1 MALKSIRSIL
11 TGSFLFFIL
20 FTTLVPFGNTH
31 ALNNDSD
38 GGNLPLLDVLVGPLK
53 NDQAD
58 YVRGIYIPELLTAPV
73 VQQPSRNREF
83 ISIEENTL
91 TQFHL
96 ASKFGSIGLLAHNYL
111 AGASFSQ
118 LERGQKFYLIYADGR
133 MSAFVVTEILRYQAL
148 DPNSTSSKFVDL
160 DTNRLLTARD
170 LFTKVYKRR
179 GQVIF
184 QTCIAAGQ
192 EPSWGRLF
200 IISEPY
206 PQT

>member
-11 TGSFLFFIL
+11 NVSLLFFIL
-20 FTTLVPFGNTH
+20 FTMFVPFDSTQ
-31 ALNNDSD
+31 ALNNGSAV
-38 GGNLPLLDVLVGPLK
+38 GNLPLPGALLNPLK
-53 NDQAD
+53 DDQAD
-58 YVRGIYIPELLTAPV
+58 SVRGIYIPELLTVLV
-73 VQQPSRNREF
+73 VQQPSGNPEF
-83 ISIEENTL
+83 ISTEENTL
-91 TQFHL
+91 TQFDL

-111 AGASFSQ
+111 AGARFSQ
-118 LERGQKFYLIYADGR
+118 MERGQKFYLIYEDGR

-148 DPNSTSSKFVDL
+148 NPNNTSSKFVDV

-170 LFTKVYKRR
+170 LFAKVYKRQ

-200 IISEPY
+200 IISEPISQ
-206 PQT
+206 P

>member
-11 TGSFLFFIL
+11 NVSFLFFVL
-20 FTTLVPFGNTH
+20 FTTLVPFDNTH
-31 ALNNDSD
+31 ALNNGSA
-38 GGNLPLLDVLVGPLK
+38 GGNSPLLDALVSPLK
-53 NDQAD
+53 GGPAD
-58 YVRGIYIPELLTAPV
+58 SVRGIYIPELLTASV
-73 VQQPSRNREF
+73 VQQPSGDREF
-83 ISIEENTL
+83 ISTEENTL
-91 TQFHL
+91 TQFGL

-118 LERGQKFYLIYADGR
+118 LESGQKFYLIYGDGR

-148 DPNSTSSKFVDL
+148 DPNNTSSKFVDL
-160 DTNRLLTARD
+160 ETNRLLSARD
-170 LFTKVYKRR
+170 LFAKVYKRR

-200 IISEPY
+200 IISEPIS
-206 PQT
+206 